1 MRIVAI
7 TGHTGGL
14 GLALSNYFKER
25 GDEVIGMSR
34 SNGYELPDRTEAV
47 FDIAR
52 TADLF
57 VNNAYGGQA
66 QAELIKLL
74 YKKVPII
81 SSGSMATDYPKDTA
95 YYRNKKLLEETH
107 KKFKKISTHPMLL
120 LKMGY
125 LENWEDRE
133 GVTYQQVINGI
144 DFWLNTPRASIIEFD
159 NIRYDN
165 SFRPD

>member
-1 MRIVAI
+1 MRIIAI

-14 GLALSNYFKER
+14 GLALFNYFKDR

-34 SNGYELPDRTEAV
+34 SNGYELPDRNSAV

-66 QAELIKLL
+66 QTEFIKLL
-74 YKKVPII
+74 YNKVPII
-81 SSGSMATDYPKDTA
+81 SMGSMAADYPKDTA

-107 KKFKKISTHPMLL
+107 VKFKKISPLPMLL

-125 LENWEDRE
+125 LENWTDRE
-133 GVTYQQVINGI
+133 GVPYQQIVNAV
-144 DFWLNTPRASIIEFD
+144 DFWLNNPRASIIEFD

-165 SFRPD
+165 SFRTD